1 MGSVCRG
8 ERLTRRGVLKDI
20 AVDFGCSDCG
30 APEYTAGKAGCILN
44 TATCAVEN
52 QIVCDAFNNK
62 LNKGHCIMTL
72 LIWLTFIAAA
82 VLEVGGDALIRKGLR
97 GSSAALIVGGCLIL
111 GCYGVLVN
119 IIKWDFS
126 KLLGVY
132 VAFFALISVLF
143 GRVIFREDVPVPTWL
158 GLAFIITGGLII
170 QFGQKTG

>member
-1 MGSVCRG
+1 
-8 ERLTRRGVLKDI
+8 
-20 AVDFGCSDCG
+20 
-30 APEYTAGKAGCILN
+30 
-44 TATCAVEN
+44 
-52 QIVCDAFNNK
+52 
-62 LNKGHCIMTL
+62 MTL

-97 GSSAALIVGGCLIL
+97 GSSAAFVVGGCLLL

-132 VAFFALISVLF
+132 VAFFALISVLI
-143 GRVIFREDVPVPTWL
+143 GRVIFRGEIPVPTWL

-170 QFGQKTG
+170 QFGQKTS